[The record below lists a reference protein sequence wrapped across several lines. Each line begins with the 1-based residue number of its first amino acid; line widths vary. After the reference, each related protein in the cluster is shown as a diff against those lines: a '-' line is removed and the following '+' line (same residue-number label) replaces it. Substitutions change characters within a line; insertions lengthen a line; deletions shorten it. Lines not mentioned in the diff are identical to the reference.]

1 MHKLRLH
8 FPRINKK
15 LQLAFSLPET
25 TANLMLHMF
34 YLKVIFKKSFVQS
47 NRDSGIV
54 NKGPQLA
61 SENY

>member
-1 MHKLRLH
+1 
-8 FPRINKK
+8 
-15 LQLAFSLPET
+15 
-25 TANLMLHMF
+25 MLHMF